1 MSPVKPGR
9 FKLRK
14 EGMEKGIEEGLEKG
28 IKEGKIQDKQQVLIR
43 LLSKKHSLTEQDKKN
58 IYSTTDPDKL
68 DRTLDEIV
76 VAETKEQVLK
86 LLE

>member
-1 MSPVKPGR
+1 MREVEEAYMTIAE
-9 FKLRK
+9 KLRK
-14 EGMEKGIEEGLEKG
+14 EGMEQGIEEG
-28 IKEGKIQDKQQVLIR
+28 KIQEKQQVLVR
-43 LLSKKHSLTEQDKKN
+43 LLSKKHALTEQDKKN

-68 DRTLDEIV
+68 DLALDEIV